1 MYLPLLILARLS
13 AMMSR
18 RMIFAAAVIGV
29 AQMTAMTWAGG
40 GVASGFEL
48 QILWFVPIMVCLLN
62 VRQVAVVVGLAV
74 AGTVFVQWLTH
85 QPFSAGDRF
94 AGPAALLLATVLI
107 NTFEV
112 AYVFRQLREL
122 SELFRAQSRS
132 DALTGLGNRAE
143 LAACA
148 EEQTTGAPGAGYVID
163 IDGFKLINDAA
174 GHHAG
179 DQLLERLASRLRAHA
194 RTGDLLARSGGDEF
208 VLIARGIADA
218 PAAMRLAERLLETS
232 AEPFAL
238 DDITTHV
245 SVTVGVAMLDD
256 AGTVNEG
263 LRNADLALYAAK
275 AVRRGTARM
284 FQATMRAQALDR
296 LAVETQLRAA
306 MDRGELRLV
315 YQPIVAIYDGR
326 VGGVE
331 ALMRW
336 RSQELGDVTPGQ
348 FIPVAERAGLIAE
361 LGRFALSEAV
371 QRLAAWRAQ
380 GHDRLNMGVNISAL
394 QLADK
399 DLPGFIGSLL
409 AEHHVPPERLVLELT
424 ETGLMEHATSR
435 PLEMLDRL
443 SMVGVQL
450 SLDDFGTGYSS
461 LARLSRLRLD
471 SAKIDRSFVAAMLN
485 DPATD
490 AIVTLVVR
498 MAELM
503 GMRVIAEGVET
514 CEQLEHLVALGCPL
528 VQGFLLS
535 QPLEAAEAAWYLDAH
550 RAGTCLTASGCGFVA
565 EADGAV
571 ADVHETRSVSCTI
584 AGSR

>member
-1 MYLPLLILARLS
+1 M
-13 AMMSR
+13 
-18 RMIFAAAVIGV
+18 
-29 AQMTAMTWAGG
+29 
-40 GVASGFEL
+40 
-48 QILWFVPIMVCLLN
+48 
-62 VRQVAVVVGLAV
+62 
-74 AGTVFVQWLTH
+74 
-85 QPFSAGDRF
+85 
-94 AGPAALLLATVLI
+94 
-107 NTFEV
+107 
-112 AYVFRQLREL
+112 
-122 SELFRAQSRS
+122 
-132 DALTGLGNRAE
+132 
-143 LAACA
+143 
-148 EEQTTGAPGAGYVID
+148 
-163 IDGFKLINDAA
+163 
-174 GHHAG
+174 
-179 DQLLERLASRLRAHA
+179 
-194 RTGDLLARSGGDEF
+194 
-208 VLIARGIADA
+208 LIARGIADA
-218 PAAMRLAERLLETS
+218 PAAMRFAERLLATC

-284 FQATMRAQALDR
+284 FKATMRTQALDR

-315 YQPIVAIYDGR
+315 YQPIVATHDGR

-336 RSQELGDVTPGQ
+336 RSEELGDVTPGQ
-348 FIPVAERAGLIAE
+348 FIPVAERAGLIAGI
-361 LGRFALSEAV
+361 GRFALSEAV
-371 QRLAAWRAQ
+371 RQLAAWRAQ

-461 LARLSRLRLD
+461 LARLSRLRLAA
-471 SAKIDRSFVAAMLN
+471 AKIDRSFVTAMLN

-503 GMRVIAEGVET
+503 GR
-514 CEQLEHLVALGCPL
+514 
-528 VQGFLLS
+528 
-535 QPLEAAEAAWYLDAH
+535 
-550 RAGTCLTASGCGFVA
+550 
-565 EADGAV
+565 
-571 ADVHETRSVSCTI
+571 
-584 AGSR
+584 